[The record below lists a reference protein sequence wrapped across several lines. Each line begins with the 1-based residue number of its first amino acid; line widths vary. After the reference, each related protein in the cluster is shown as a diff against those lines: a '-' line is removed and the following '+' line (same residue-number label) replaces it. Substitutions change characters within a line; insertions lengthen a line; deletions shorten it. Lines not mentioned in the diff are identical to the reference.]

1 MMWWYQLNTID
12 EPVQFLQ
19 NKKYVFHNKN
29 YKHIMVSIPFVIC
42 NAVNIIKYPPSYVV

>member
-19 NKKYVFHNKN
+19 HNKYTFHNK
-29 YKHIMVSIPFVIC
+29 YKLIMVFVIC
-42 NAVNIIKYPPSYVV
+42 DAVNIIKYPPLYLAL